1 MASNGW
7 AIGTDRSEGGGGMLI
22 ANPHYPWEGSN
33 RFWEK
38 HLTIPG
44 RLDGYGVSLLGAPGV
59 SIGFNANVAWTHTVS
74 AGQRHTLYR
83 LRLAEDD
90 PTVYLY
96 DSERRP
102 MRKETVE
109 VEVLG
114 DDGATRTETRTVWF
128 SHYGPILDWPD
139 LPWTARS
146 AITYRDANEANDDS
160 TATYLAMIE
169 ARDMDQFQKAHD
181 ELQGIQFVNT
191 IATSSDGRA
200 WYADVS
206 AAPNLS
212 EATVAAWRERLA
224 GDAVA
229 RDLYDQRG
237 MILLDGST
245 SRDEWVADDRARDPG
260 VAPYAAVPKLE
271 RRDYVFN
278 ANDSYWTPHAEA
290 RLEGFS
296 PAHGRERAVRSLRT
310 RQNMTTLSDL
320 SPTGPAG
327 DDGKWSLAEIEAAAL
342 SNRSFTA
349 KLLLPELVER
359 CRATPRAVVDRK
371 KVDLARAC
379 EVLAGY
385 DGKLDLDSP
394 GAVLFREWIT
404 RYELADLRGKGALY
418 AVDFDPADPI
428 GTPRGLAPGR
438 LALENLARAVGVLD
452 RAGLALDTTL
462 RSVQHSGK
470 GGEEV
475 PIHGGDGTYEGVE
488 NVVRYA
494 KNATTLEPSP
504 ELAADGRGQP
514 LAHRERISG
523 HHRHQLPDGARVHHR
538 GAARAGVPHLRRIG
552 GSGFAALR
560 RSDAALLGEGVA
572 ADPVR
577 RVGHHRGSA
586 ARDQDRHRAAPV
598 IGVAR

>member
-1 MASNGW
+1 MMGAELASNGW
-7 AIGTDRSEGGGGMLI
+7 AIGSERSESGGGMLI

-44 RLDGYGVSLLGAPGV
+44 RLDGYGVSLLGAPGI

-83 LRLAEDD
+83 LRLADDD

-96 DSERRP
+96 DGERRP

-109 VEVLG
+109 VEVRG
-114 DDGATRTETRTVWF
+114 DDGATRTETRAVWF

-169 ARDMDQFQKAHD
+169 ARDLDQFQKAHD
-181 ELQGIQFVNT
+181 ELQGILFVNT
-191 IATSSDGRA
+191 IAASSDGRA

-229 RDLYDQRG
+229 RDLYDKRG

-245 SRDEWVADDRARDPG
+245 SRDEWVADGGARPRRGALRGDAQARAPRLCLQRQRQLLDAARVG
-260 VAPYAAVPKLE
+260 APRGLLAG
-271 RRDYVFN
+271 
-278 ANDSYWTPHAEA
+278 A
-290 RLEGFS
+290 R
-296 PAHGRERAVRSLRT
+296 PERAVRSLRT

-327 DDGKWSLAEIEAAAL
+327 DDGKWSLDELEAAAL

-359 CRATPRAVVDRK
+359 CRATRGPWSTQEGGPGARLRGARRVRRQARPRQR
-371 KVDLARAC
+371 
-379 EVLAGY
+379 
-385 DGKLDLDSP
+385 

-404 RYELADLRGKGALY
+404 RYEPADLRRKGALY

-438 LALENLARAVGVLD
+438 LAIENLARAVGVLD
-452 RAGLALDTTL
+452 
-462 RSVQHSGK
+462 
-470 GGEEV
+470 V
-475 PIHGGDGTYEGVE
+475 PGSPSTPRCA
-488 NVVRYA
+488 RYS
-494 KNATTLEPSP
+494 T
-504 ELAADGRGQP
+504 AA
-514 LAHRERISG
+514 
-523 HHRHQLPDGARVHHR
+523 
-538 GAARAGVPHLRRIG
+538 GAAGRFRSTGATAPTRASRTWCATPRTPPRSNRRP
-552 GSGFAALR
+552 SCPR
-560 RSDAALLGEGVA
+560 RSRAAAGSPGTAIPVTTGTSFLMALEFTKEGPRAQAFLTYGESGTRSRRTSSIRPALLAEGVA
-572 ADPVR
+572 ADPVDER
-577 RVGHHRGSA
+577 DIA
-586 ARDQDRHRAAPV
+586 ADPSLKTIAISSPRADRP
-598 IGVAR
+598 